1 MRIKHNKST
10 LSRMVAVD
18 SFGILIF
25 LSAPVPW
32 VFAYLVATTMP
43 GLGAPSVPWLGHR
56 QMHAHFIPM

>member
-1 MRIKHNKST
+1 
-10 LSRMVAVD
+10 MVAVD